1 MTEQES
7 TFPTGEPEPRRG
19 RGPTRPFP
27 VTPLSQAMS
36 LPSSIMEYGVDGRI
50 VRLTLLAKLDQ
61 TGEYN
66 LTRDVMTSSSKYGL
80 TSGSFASPTLEITD
94 QGREVLSLGNSSRKA
109 KEKLF
114 EIAIGRIDPF
124 NKVYQKLRDRPLP
137 DADVLKD
144 EFGALGV
151 LGTDRLKA
159 AEVFVENIKFL
170 GMVVQIRGR
179 DHVSTID
186 SMLDQLPSDD
196 EVTVGDEDAVP
207 DYENT
212 KEALVVEPLAPES
225 AESKRSIVGVVRPNG
240 SSSEPSVHINIQIH
254 IDPSSTPDQVDQ
266 IFSSMARHLYG
277 REG

>member
-7 TFPTGEPEPRRG
+7 TFPTGERETRRG

-27 VTPLSQAMS
+27 VTPLSHAMR
-36 LPSSIMEYGVDGRI
+36 LPSSIMEHGVDGRI

-66 LTRDVMTSSSKYGL
+66 LTRDVMTSSFKYGL
-80 TSGSFASPTLEITD
+80 TIGSYASSTLEITD
-94 QGREVLSLGNSSRKA
+94 QGREVLTLGNFSSQA

-124 NKVYQKLRDRPLP
+124 NKVYLKLRGRPLP

-144 EFGALGV
+144 EFSALGIS
-151 LGTDRLKA
+151 GTDGQKA
-159 AEVFVENIKFL
+159 ADVFVDNIRYL
-170 GMVVQIRGR
+170 GMVVQIKGR
-179 DHVSTID
+179 DHVSTIE
-186 SMLDQLPSDD
+186 SVLEQLPSVE
-196 EVTVGDEDAVP
+196 EVTVDVEDDVP
-207 DYENT
+207 EYDNAEET
-212 KEALVVEPLAPES
+212 TVVEPPARETANS
-225 AESKRSIVGVVRPNG
+225 TRSVVGVARPSGPSN
-240 SSSEPSVHINIQIH
+240 EPSVHINIQIH